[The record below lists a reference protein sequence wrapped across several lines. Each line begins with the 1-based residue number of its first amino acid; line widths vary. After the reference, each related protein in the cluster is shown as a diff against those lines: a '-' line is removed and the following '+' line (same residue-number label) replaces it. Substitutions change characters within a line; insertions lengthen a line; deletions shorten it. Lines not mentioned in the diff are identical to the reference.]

1 MLEKFYKSKEWTNLI
16 ENIKLE
22 RVNDEGLII
31 CEHCG
36 KPIIKA
42 YDCIAHH
49 KEFLTEENVLD
60 ANIALNPDNIAL
72 VHHGCH
78 NKIHIRNGFDRRHI
92 YLVYG
97 SPLSGKTTYVMDN
110 KEVGDLIV
118 DIDRIWDCVS
128 AAGYEKPDCLKSVVF
143 GIRDELMNA
152 VKMRRGRWNTSYIIG
167 GFPLISD
174 RERIQQELGAELIH
188 IDTPYEECIKRL
200 ETLDDGRDPDKW
212 RGYIDE
218 WWRLYR

>member
-1 MLEKFYKSKEWTNLI
+1 MLERFYKSKEWRDLTTAL
-16 ENIKLE
+16 KLE

-49 KEFLTEENVLD
+49 KEFLTEENVTD

-78 NKIHIRNGFDRRHI
+78 NKIHVRNGFDRRHV

-97 SPLSGKTTYVMDN
+97 SPLSGKSTFVMDN
-110 KEVGDLIV
+110 KEPGDLIV
-118 DIDRIWDCVS
+118 DVDRIWDCVS
-128 AAGYEKPDCLKSVVF
+128 AVGYEKPDCLKSVVF
-143 GIRDELMNA
+143 GIRDELMHA
-152 VKMRRGRWNTSYIIG
+152 VKVRRGKWNTSYIIG

-174 RERIQQELGAELIH
+174 RERIQRETGAELIF
-188 IDTPYEECIKRL
+188 IDTPYEECINRL
-200 ETLDDGRDPDKW
+200 ETLDDGRDPVKW
-212 RGYIDE
+212 KGYIDE